1 MMLVTDSLF
10 SLFYTILLFALVKH
24 MQILF
29 MQLVVAD
36 VSFPEMFVLLL
47 PLLVA
52 RFTQHGI
59 HTHTQIV
66 MSCKDLHSWCT
77 IMVVHQVRSS
87 RSERNKTL

>member
-10 SLFYTILLFALVKH
+10 SLFYTILLFALLKH

-36 VSFPEMFVLLL
+36 VSFPETFVLLL
-47 PLLVA
+47 PLLAA
-52 RFTQHGI
+52 RFT
-59 HTHTQIV
+59 HTLTQIV
-66 MSCKDLHSWCT
+66 MLCKDLHSWCI